1 MRYTEARLKKLAE
14 EILSDIE
21 KETVDF
27 RPNFDDSLVEP
38 TVLPCKVPNLLINGS
53 SGIAVGMAT
62 NMAPHNLTEAIEAT
76 IAYIDNRDIDIPA
89 LMKFVKA
96 PDFPTGGIIYGTE
109 GVRQA
114 YETGRGRVVI
124 RSKSNIE
131 IDEKG
136 REKIVITEIPYQI
149 NKAELIRKSAELVN
163 EKIIEGIS
171 DIRDESDREGMR
183 IVFDLKRDA
192 VANVVLNKLFK
203 YTELQSSFSINNIAL
218 VKGRPM
224 LLNLKDLISNFV
236 EHRHEV
242 ITRRTQFELRKA
254 EERAHILQ
262 GYLIA
267 LDHLDEVIKVIRESA
282 TPNDAQSELISRF
295 GLSEIQAKAILEM
308 RLRALTG
315 LERDKIKQEYE
326 ELMQLIARLKD
337 ILANEGLRMEIIKTE
352 LVEMK
357 EKYGDE
363 RRTQIELVAG
373 EFNVEDM
380 IADEAMVIT
389 ISHMGYIKRTP
400 LTEFRTQGRGG
411 VGSKGS
417 SAREDDFLEHL
428 FVATNHN
435 YLLFFTKKGKCYW
448 LRVFEVP
455 EGNKGS
461 KGRAIQNLINIE
473 PDDKVMAYIN
483 VTSLSDEEYI
493 NNNFIIMC
501 TNKGTIKKTTLEA
514 FSRPRANGIAAIT
527 INDGE
532 QLLEAKLTSGKDEI
546 MMALRSG
553 QCIRFNESTVRP
565 MGRNAAGV
573 KGVTLQS
580 ANDEVIG
587 LIAVNDPA
595 KTILVVSEKG
605 YGKRSDIEDYRVTN
619 RGGKGV
625 RTIAV
630 TEKTGDLIAIK
641 EVNESDDLMIINK
654 SGITL
659 RIRVSTLRVM
669 GRATQG
675 VRIINLRDEDE
686 IAAVAKIDM
695 SLIIEDEN
703 PEIQDTISED
713 NSDLNQANETNEN
726 TDEPPVSE

>member
-1 MRYTEARLKKLAE
+1 
-14 EILSDIE
+14 
-21 KETVDF
+21 
-27 RPNFDDSLVEP
+27 
-38 TVLPCKVPNLLINGS
+38 
-53 SGIAVGMAT
+53 
-62 NMAPHNLTEAIEAT
+62 
-76 IAYIDNRDIDIPA
+76 
-89 LMKFVKA
+89 
-96 PDFPTGGIIYGTE
+96 
-109 GVRQA
+109 
-114 YETGRGRVVI
+114 
-124 RSKSNIE
+124 
-131 IDEKG
+131 
-136 REKIVITEIPYQI
+136 
-149 NKAELIRKSAELVN
+149 
-163 EKIIEGIS
+163 
-171 DIRDESDREGMR
+171 
-183 IVFDLKRDA
+183 
-192 VANVVLNKLFK
+192 
-203 YTELQSSFSINNIAL
+203 
-218 VKGRPM
+218 
-224 LLNLKDLISNFV
+224 
-236 EHRHEV
+236 
-242 ITRRTQFELRKA
+242 
-254 EERAHILQ
+254 
-262 GYLIA
+262 
-267 LDHLDEVIKVIRESA
+267 
-282 TPNDAQSELISRF
+282 
-295 GLSEIQAKAILEM
+295 
-308 RLRALTG
+308 
-315 LERDKIKQEYE
+315 
-326 ELMQLIARLKD
+326 
-337 ILANEGLRMEIIKTE
+337 MEIIKTE

-357 EKYGDE
+357 EKYGDD

-435 YLLFFTKKGKCYW
+435 YLLFFTQKGKCYW

-527 INDGE
+527 INEGE

-580 ANDEVIG
+580 ENDEVIG

-695 SLIIEDEN
+695 GLIIEDEN
-703 PEIQDTISED
+703 LANQDIITG
-713 NSDLNQANETNEN
+713 EN
-726 TDEPPVSE
+726 TDITPSEGSNESSDVPPISE